1 MTNMTNIAKKLVTV
15 LALSAAA
22 ASSAAAQDVTYSTTS
37 RFYTQG
43 LGAVPSCNTGAYTL
57 VSSCSGAGFTL
68 TFTGQS
74 QTVGTP
80 TTALLGTFNLTGTGA
95 TNVPANAVFLDILI
109 SQTNPTTGTANVIGT
124 FSGSVTSNSSQLIF
138 RPNEIVNI
146 GPVTYD
152 VVLEADGSRSININ
166 RETTLEARITNNV
179 VPEPATVVLMGSG
192 LAALGFFGARRKQA

>member
-1 MTNMTNIAKKLVTV
+1 MSSMVRKV
-15 LALSAAA
+15 LAALAVSAAA
-22 ASSAAAQDVTYSTTS
+22 ASSAAAQEVTFSTTS
-37 RFYTQG
+37 QFSTVG
-43 LGAVPSCNTGAYTL
+43 LGAQPLCNTGAYLL

-80 TTALLGTFNLTGTGA
+80 TTALLGTFNLTGTGTA
-95 TNVPANAVFLDILI
+95 NVPAGAVFLDILI
-109 SQTNPTTGTANVIGT
+109 NQTNPTTGTANVIGS
-124 FSGSVTSNSSQLIF
+124 FSGLVTANSSQLVF

-166 RETTLEARITNNV
+166 RTTSLEARITNNV

-192 LAALGFFGARRKQA
+192 LAALGFFGARRKKA